1 MYQIFP
7 KFSRHA
13 ALAVILVG
21 SVVGCR
27 PAPSSSGSTGTSGS
41 TAGSTDSSSSGG
53 GGGNGD
59 TGSIGNTGGAS
70 GPGNT
75 SGTTSAAGSGG
86 TNTTSSQGGAGGTT
100 SAGGKGGGNTTSSP
114 GGAGGTTSTVSVGG
128 AGGTKTSGG
137 TTSSGGAGGS
147 GGASSAPPSTVTKAS
162 CGDATLPADPKMPGY
177 PAAQHTQFQTQASTM
192 VGNLTAQEKGQQMRG
207 TDPGLSS
214 SRNWTD
220 TFRQPDNTT
229 RGIKGFTFRDGPRGV
244 NLDAPIQTP
253 SSSHGKSTV
262 FPVPM
267 ARGATWDLDLEYQ
280 IGLAIGDEMVAAK
293 QTMLLAPTVNLLR
306 HPLWGRAQETYGED
320 PYQLG
325 RFGTSLVAGV
335 QTYVP
340 ACAKH
345 YAANNIENLRSTK
358 NASMDE
364 QTLREIYARHFEMIV
379 KDGGVSC
386 IMAAYNLVN
395 GTSCTQN
402 AHLLTDIL
410 RTDFGFT
417 GFVMSDWWAMP
428 GGNGSSPSA
437 TLAGQAIA
445 AGLDMELPWSL
456 NFSTIETSLGSTINS
471 TQVDTSVK
479 RILEQKYRFGVD
491 KGTGLKA
498 ASTGFSG
505 GSITGNDSHVATA
518 LQASLKSM
526 VLLKNNNN
534 TLPIK
539 SSVSKIAVIGV
550 KEDYWAPMDSTGKTT
565 GPGINNRGDDVNN
578 GTIDFANGVRVGDV
592 GSSRVNFD
600 ASQAVGP
607 CAGIKAAAGSGV
619 TVTCSNSAA
628 DAASADFVVVVA
640 GLTPYDEGEE
650 YNGSGDRTSLAL
662 GGKDNGR
669 GNAGVQNTLITTVA
683 QSKGTSMVVVLEG
696 GSVIDM
702 PWKDSVSA
710 IVMAWY
716 PGMKGG
722 TALGQLLFGKANF
735 SGKLPISWPA
745 ALGDLPTFNGG
756 ATTTMD
762 YYVGYRYYDNQKKTP
777 LFAFGYGMSYTTFDY
792 SNLVVPC
799 SDATKN
805 SVVNVSVDVTNSGS
819 VQGDEV
825 VMLFVSYP
833 STTKKRPVKELK
845 GFARVSLDPGAKKT
859 VTIPVRV
866 ADLKFYDTNAWAVES
881 GPVKVMV
888 GPSSDKLPLSDTFTV
903 K

>member
-1 MYQIFP
+1 MHQIFP

-21 SVVGCR
+21 SAVGCR
-27 PAPSSSGSTGTSGS
+27 PAPSNSGSTGTSGS
-41 TAGSTDSSSSGG
+41 TAGSTDSSGSGG

-59 TGSIGNTGGAS
+59 TGSNGTTGGNS

-75 SGTTSAAGSGG
+75 SSTSSTGGSGG
-86 TNTTSSQGGAGGTT
+86 TNTTSSQGG
-100 SAGGKGGGNTTSSP
+100 KGGSSATSSP
-114 GGAGGTTSTVSVGG
+114 GGAGGTPSTVSVGG
-128 AGGTKTSGG
+128 AGGSGGTKTSGG
-137 TTSSGGAGGS
+137 TTSPGGGAGGS
-147 GGASSAPPSTVTKAS
+147 GGASSAPPSTVAKAS

-177 PAAQHTQFQTQASTM
+177 PAAQHTQFQTQASAT
-192 VGNLTAQEKGQQMRG
+192 VGSLSAQEKGQQMRG
-207 TDPGLSS
+207 TDPGLST
-214 SRNWTD
+214 SRNWSD
-220 TFRQPDNTT
+220 IFRQPDNTT

-253 SSSHGKSTV
+253 STSHGKSTV

-267 ARGATWDLDLEYQ
+267 ARGATWDLDLEYR

-345 YAANNIENLRSTK
+345 YAANNIENLRATK

-395 GTSCTQN
+395 GTNCTQN

-428 GGNGSSPSA
+428 GGNGASPSA

-445 AGLDMELPWSL
+445 AGMDMELPWTL
-456 NFSTIETSLGSTINS
+456 NFSTIESSIGSAISS
-471 TQVDTSVK
+471 TAVDTSVK

-518 LQASLKSM
+518 LEASLKSM
-526 VLLKNNNN
+526 VLLKNTNN

-539 SSVSKIAVIGV
+539 SSVTKIAVIGV

-607 CAGIKAAAGSGV
+607 CAGIKAAAGSSV
-619 TVTCSNSAA
+619 SVTCSNSAS
-628 DAASADFVVVVA
+628 DAAAADFVVVVA

-662 GGKDNGR
+662 DGKDNGR

-696 GSVIDM
+696 GSAIDM
-702 PWKDSVSA
+702 PWKDSVPA

-722 TALGQLLFGKANF
+722 TALGQLLFGKSNF

-756 ATTTMD
+756 ATTQMD
-762 YYVGYRYYDNQKKTP
+762 YYVGYRYYDNQKKAP
-777 LFAFGYGMSYTTFDY
+777 LYSFGDGMSYTTFDY

-799 SDATKN
+799 SDVTKN
-805 SVVNVSVDVTNSGS
+805 GVVNVSVDVTNSGS
-819 VQGDEV
+819 VAGDEV

-888 GPSSDKLPLSDTFTV
+888 GPSSANLPLSDTFTV